1 MATLSLQHI
10 DKIYP
15 NHVQAV
21 YDFNLEV
28 KDKEFIVFVGP
39 SGCGKSTTLRMIA
52 GFEPISSGRFYI
64 DGVYMNNVEPKDRNI
79 AMVFQNYALYPHMT
93 VYENLKFALELRK
106 LSCPIYQES
115 AEISSLKEQEKPI
128 RKEIKKVV
136 SLFTKNQNSHTLLTQ
151 YTELYR
157 RLFAIEDQIQSLYQ
171 PVVGIDHDEIKRLK
185 KDIESLAKDIAYAE
199 RKMNRHQE
207 EEVQTRGQE
216 LIEQKRIQIQE
227 AKLRID
233 YLEHN
238 EVPLTEFR
246 HLSQE
251 EMDIRI
257 NRVASS
263 IDLTRYLFRLPS
275 ALSGGQR
282 QRVALGR
289 AIVRQPKVFLMD
301 EPLSNLDAKLRVQTR
316 GEIIKIHKQ
325 VGATTIYVTHDQ
337 TEAMTMADRIVCMKD
352 GKIQQTGTPEEL
364 YNDPANRFVASFIGS
379 PAMNFFEGIYR
390 DGKFIFA
397 SAPET
402 ALELNEANQK
412 LLHSYQG
419 KTITLGVRPE
429 HIHLGADGPMT
440 DLSNPFSAKLD
451 YFELLGSEYNVY
463 GLLGSQPF
471 VLKTEK
477 KIDAESGA
485 PLSLRFDQNK
495 LYFFE
500 KESADEVRINAKEVS
515 NE

>member
-10 DKIYP
+10 NKIYP

-21 YDFNLEV
+21 FDFNLEV

-52 GFEPISSGRFYI
+52 GFEPISNGRFYI
-64 DGVYMNNVEPKDRNI
+64 DGVYMNHVEPKDRNI

-115 AEISSLKEQEKPI
+115 AEIASLKEQEKPL

-136 SLFTKNQNSHTLLTQ
+136 SLFVKNQNSQTLLAQ
-151 YTELYR
+151 YTELYQK
-157 RLFAIEDQIQSLYQ
+157 LFAIEDQIQALRQ
-171 PVVGIDHDEIKRLK
+171 PVIGIDRDEIKRRK
-185 KDIESLAKDIAYAE
+185 KEIESLTKDIAYAE
-199 RKMNRHQE
+199 RKMNHHQE
-207 EEVQTRGQE
+207 EEVQQRGNE
-216 LIEQKRIQIQE
+216 LIEQKKVQIQE
-227 AKLRID
+227 AQARID
-233 YLEHN
+233 YLEHH
-238 EVPLTEFR
+238 EVPLTEYR
-246 HLSQE
+246 HLSKE
-251 EMDIRI
+251 EMDLRI
-257 NRVASS
+257 NRVAAS

-379 PAMNFFEGIYR
+379 PAMNFFEGVYQA
-390 DGKFIFA
+390 GEFHFA
-397 SAPET
+397 SADVVLPLDEK
-402 ALELNEANQK
+402 NQQ
-412 LLHSYQG
+412 LLAPYEG
-419 KTITLGVRPE
+419 KEITLGVRPE
-429 HIHLGADGPMT
+429 HVYIEGGKRNT
-440 DLSNPFSAKLD
+440 DVSSLLPATLD
-451 YFELLGSEYNVY
+451 YFEMLGSEYNVY
-463 GLLGSQPF
+463 GKLGNQSF
-471 VLKTEK
+471 VLKTK
-477 KIDAESGA
+477 QKVKAESGTA
-485 PLSLRFDQNK
+485 LSICFDFAH

-500 KESADEVRINAKEVS
+500 KDSAEEKRIKAKEVIS
-515 NE
+515 YE